1 MRMKKIVFF
10 VFFQVLGLFVLG
22 QDIQFTANAKTL
34 VTVGET
40 FNLTFSVNGQGT
52 NFKGPNIQG
61 FDKLSGP
68 NLSSSTSVRYVNGKA
83 ASSFSQAY
91 SYFLVASREGTF
103 SIPPAS
109 ITVNNQSYQSNS
121 ISIKVVKGSSSGQK
135 SSSPGRDNSGVQ
147 SGPNDV
153 FLKAFASNAS
163 PLQGEGIVVTYK
175 IFTKVPINQI
185 TINKL
190 SSFQGFWS
198 QNLIKEN
205 EKFNQYSQTVDGEKY
220 LVADI
225 RKIALFPLKSG
236 KLVIEPLEME
246 CVAQIK
252 RQTKSRTGDP
262 FFDDFFND
270 SFFSDA
276 YATVEKSLKS
286 NALVI
291 NVRPLPTADKPVD
304 FSGAVGDFTFKTE
317 IDKTK
322 LKTNDAITLRCIV
335 SGKGNLQL
343 IDKLNITFPP
353 DFETYDPKVTNNIT
367 TSGTGVSGNQTFEY
381 LIIPR
386 RAGKFR
392 INPISFTWF
401 DLTKKRYITSKS
413 PVYDI
418 EVEKG
423 AGDANTAAYSGGSK
437 EDIQY
442 IGNDI
447 RHIRKE
453 APDLNRIGNIF
464 FGSFSFFL
472 LLVIPLLAF
481 LVLVFY
487 WKKQERK
494 RSDGMLMKN
503 LKATKIARKRLKK
516 ANDFLR
522 EKKQE
527 AFYDEIAWALSGY
540 ISDKFGI
547 PVAELSMDSVNGAL
561 TRKNLPP
568 ELVNQFIGTLNDT
581 EYARFAPGEK
591 ALIMENIYQK
601 ALEIIMKIEK
611 ELR

>member
-1 MRMKKIVFF
+1 I
-10 VFFQVLGLFVLG
+10 
-22 QDIQFTANAKTL
+22 
-34 VTVGET
+34 
-40 FNLTFSVNGQGT
+40 
-52 NFKGPNIQG
+52 
-61 FDKLSGP
+61 
-68 NLSSSTSVRYVNGKA
+68 
-83 ASSFSQAY
+83 
-91 SYFLVASREGTF
+91 
-103 SIPPAS
+103 
-109 ITVNNQSYQSNS
+109 
-121 ISIKVVKGSSSGQK
+121 
-135 SSSPGRDNSGVQ
+135 
-147 SGPNDV
+147 
-153 FLKAFASNAS
+153 
-163 PLQGEGIVVTYK
+163 VTYK

-205 EKFNQYSQTVDGEKY
+205 EKFNQYSQTINGEKY

-236 KLVIEPLEME
+236 KLVIEPLDLE

-286 NALVI
+286 NPLVI
-291 NVRPLPTADKPVD
+291 NVRPLPTADKTAD
-304 FSGAVGDFTFKTE
+304 FSGAVGDFTFTTE
-317 IDKTK
+317 LDKTK
-322 LKTNDAITLRCIV
+322 VKTNDAITLKCII

-353 DFETYDPKVTNNIT
+353 DFETYDPKITSNIT
-367 TSGTGVSGNQTFEY
+367 TSGAGVSGNQTFEY

-386 RAGKFR
+386 RAGKFK
-392 INPISFTWF
+392 INPISFTYY
-401 DLTKKRYITSKS
+401 DLEKKRYITSKS

-418 EVEKG
+418 EVAKG
-423 AGDANTAAYSGGSK
+423 EGDAGSAVYAGGSK

-447 RHIRKE
+447 RHIRKDV
-453 APDLNRIGNIF
+453 PHLKRIGSLF
-464 FGSFSFFL
+464 FGSVSFFL
-472 LLVIPLLAF
+472 LLIIPLLLF
-481 LVLVFY
+481 LGMVIY

-503 LKATKIARKRLKK
+503 LKATKVARKRLKK
-516 ANDFLR
+516 ASNFLR
-522 EKKQE
+522 ENKQE
-527 AFYDEIAWALSGY
+527 PFYDEIARALWGY

-547 PVAELSMDSVNGAL
+547 PIAELSMDSVSDAL
-561 TRKNLPP
+561 IQRKLPR
-568 ELVNQFIGTLNDT
+568 ELADEFIETLNDT

-591 ALIMENIYQK
+591 SLIMEKIYQK
-601 ALEIIMKIEK
+601 ALEIITKIEK